1 MQNRSSVD
9 VDTQAERL
17 LEELL
22 DLRRA
27 VAEVLGRDQY
37 VYHVLDEAVESQHTP
52 TMAEALRALDH
63 QSEEVR
69 QHLVDSKLQMS
80 RNTIR

>member
-1 MQNRSSVD
+1 MQSKPSVD

-52 TMAEALRALDH
+52 TMAEALRTLEH
-63 QSEEVR
+63 QSDEVR
-69 QHLVDSKLQMS
+69 QHLVDSKLQVN
-80 RNTIR
+80 RNAIR